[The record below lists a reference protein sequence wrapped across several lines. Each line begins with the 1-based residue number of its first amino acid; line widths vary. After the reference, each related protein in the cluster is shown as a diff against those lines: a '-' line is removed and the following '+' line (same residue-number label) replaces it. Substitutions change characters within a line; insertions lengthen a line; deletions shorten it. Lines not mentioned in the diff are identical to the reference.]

1 MNRWPQHLLLI
12 VTSLSASSAHAFIEN
27 PYITPPHPTPDTPI
41 SVRIHAAG
49 CHGFSDDV
57 DEAELIVIGPGQ
69 LRLMTEGINLPPAH
83 PFCIA
88 PDFTYRFDIGTLPAG
103 HYSLQ
108 VFIHDEFSAPE
119 PIGFGTVEFEVSEPT
134 NIPAMSGESLALL
147 VFMLAGLAGWRAQRE
162 PWRLRFRSELPG
174 RSR

>member
-1 MNRWPQHLLLI
+1 MTRWPLYLLLI
-12 VTSLSASSAHAFIEN
+12 ITSSSMPTAHAYIED
-27 PYITPPHPTPDTPI
+27 PYITPHHPTSNTPI
-41 SVRIHAAG
+41 SVRIRAAG

-57 DEAELIVIGPGQ
+57 DEAELVVVAPGQ

-108 VFIHDEFSAPE
+108 VFIYDEFSAPD
-119 PIGFGTVEFEVSEPT
+119 PVGFGSVEFDVSAPT
-134 NIPAMSGESLALL
+134 NIPIASETSFTAL
-147 VFMLAGLAGWRAQRE
+147 VIALAGFACWRIRRE
-162 PWRLRFRSELPG
+162 A
-174 RSR
+174 